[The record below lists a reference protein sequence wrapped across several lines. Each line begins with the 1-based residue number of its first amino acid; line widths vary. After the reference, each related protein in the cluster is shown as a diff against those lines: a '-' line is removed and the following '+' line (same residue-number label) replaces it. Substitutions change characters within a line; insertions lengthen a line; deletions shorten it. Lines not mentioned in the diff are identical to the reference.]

1 MEENKNEDRLC
12 FIRQGENGM
21 QVEIVG
27 NANILMSMLHSALMS
42 HVELR
47 RMMMPVFM
55 NIMKDDKFMEIV
67 MNDMLSALKPD
78 HDEDGIV
85 DTE

>member
-1 MEENKNEDRLC
+1 MEENKNIDRLC

-21 QVEIVG
+21 EVEIVG
-27 NANILMSMLHSALMS
+27 NANTLMSMLHSALMS
-42 HVELR
+42 HAELR
-47 RMMMPVFM
+47 RLIMPVVM
-55 NIMKDDKFMEIV
+55 NIMKDDKFIEVV